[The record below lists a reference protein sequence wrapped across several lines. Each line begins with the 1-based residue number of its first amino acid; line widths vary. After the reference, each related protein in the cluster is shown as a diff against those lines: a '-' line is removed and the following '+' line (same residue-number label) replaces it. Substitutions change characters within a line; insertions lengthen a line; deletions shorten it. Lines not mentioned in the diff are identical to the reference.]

1 MLAAPHTEHVHR
13 TVAQPLGPQLLWSKH
28 SSRQLW
34 AGARQSATAAS
45 LWQPRNKDP
54 KGSALGG
61 RVASGAAGG
70 GVSAAS
76 SCTMA
81 PLRRSEVSR
90 IEDNV
95 RVGEEDNPSS
105 EDAGAVL

>member
-1 MLAAPHTEHVHR
+1 MVETFQSAA
-13 TVAQPLGPQLLWSKH
+13 LGRH
-28 SSRQLW
+28 
-34 AGARQSATAAS
+34 QSATAAS
-45 LWQPRNKDP
+45 LRQPRTEGP
-54 KGSALGG
+54 EGSALGDRVLLER
-61 RVASGAAGG
+61 RVA
-70 GVSAAS
+70 VSATAS